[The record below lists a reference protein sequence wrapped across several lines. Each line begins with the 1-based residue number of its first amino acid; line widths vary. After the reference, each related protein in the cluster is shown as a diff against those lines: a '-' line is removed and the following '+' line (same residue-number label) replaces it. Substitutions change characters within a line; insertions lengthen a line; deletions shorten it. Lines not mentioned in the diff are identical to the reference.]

1 LARFRKT
8 ASPAK
13 QALSVEKS
21 LQRGGH
27 IPSIRTLNNYRERLE
42 RVASKLPEYGIR
54 CEIRQLDK
62 HSITQYLTQRS
73 TEVGQKTLDMER
85 QALQSMA
92 RHISREI
99 GLKSTLPVIKSIHEQ
114 RLTGRA
120 YTAEQV
126 SMVATAQTE
135 KNSISTAIAYAAGL
149 RANELHTLLPINERP
164 ADDRPALVTKFEGRE
179 GVRYTVVG
187 KGGLVR
193 EIILPHDLAEQLE
206 TLRLRESLPVT
217 DRGVH
222 YEQHYAIG
230 AGQRWSNSFSRAANR
245 TLEWSAGAH
254 GVRHSYAQERLDELQ
269 NAGHSLDLAKETV
282 SQELGHF
289 RPSITDIYLR

>member
-1 LARFRKT
+1 LAKFRRT

-42 RVASKLPEYGIR
+42 RVASKLPEYGLQ

-62 HSITQYLTQRS
+62 HSITQYLTQRGS
-73 TEVGQKTLDMER
+73 EVGQKTLDMER

-92 RHISREI
+92 RHISKAI
-99 GLKSTLPVIKSIHEQ
+99 GPKGTLPVIKSIHEQ

-120 YTAEQV
+120 YTTVQV
-126 SMVATAQTE
+126 AMIAAAQTE

-149 RANELHTLLPINERP
+149 RANELHTLLPTNERP

-179 GVRYTVVG
+179 GARYTVVG

-193 EIILPHDLAEQLE
+193 EISLPHDVAQRLE
-206 TLRLRESLPVT
+206 MHRRREPLPVT

-222 YEQHYAIG
+222 YRQHYAIG
-230 AGQRWSNSFSRAANR
+230 AGQRWSNSFS
-245 TLEWSAGAH
+245 
-254 GVRHSYAQERLDELQ
+254 
-269 NAGHSLDLAKETV
+269 
-282 SQELGHF
+282 
-289 RPSITDIYLR
+289 